1 VSDYYEETHAS
12 MLRLLGIIIEE
23 ASGKPVSIC
32 GELAGREEVIPTLL
46 AIGFRALS
54 ISPPLIPT
62 TKQLIRSI
70 DTRSSR
76 GRR

>member
-1 VSDYYEETHAS
+1 
-12 MLRLLGIIIEE
+12 MLRLLGIILGE

-46 AIGFRALS
+46 EIGFRALS

-62 TKQLIRSI
+62 TKELIRLI

-76 GRR
+76 GQR